1 MKKSVLFAFLVLA
14 ATTSATA
21 QRLERCTMEGFS
33 QIVKTV
39 LTPGFDKAYGMVSN
53 PSFDYMSSIML
64 YPDKRELVFRKA
76 KDKFAVQS
84 VEDGVPIE
92 TSTLTIT
99 DEQNNVLTALF
110 DAAVGSAR
118 DKEEPKPGELV
129 VVGVDGE
136 TFHFFNGR
144 KAGKCWSPPKE
155 DIRGRLVNL
164 MMEISRYVRNHR
176 PLSDQLIE
184 QAQELTSLFIDL
196 Q

>member
-1 MKKSVLFAFLVLA
+1 MKRTVLFALMVLTAA
-14 ATTSATA
+14 ATATA
-21 QRLERCTMEGFS
+21 QPLERCTMDDFS
-33 QIVKTV
+33 QIKKSV
-39 LTPGFDKAYGMVSN
+39 LTPCYDKAYGMVSN
-53 PSFDYMSSIML
+53 PSFDFMSSIML
-64 YPDKRELVFRKA
+64 YPEKRELVYRKA

-84 VEDGVPIE
+84 VEDGVPVE